1 MADNVI
7 DYYYTLVSPWTYIG
21 DRLLHQMAEKYGA
34 GINHMPVD
42 LGAVF
47 QVSGGLPLPKR
58 PVQRRAYRLVELQRW
73 HAYRGVELNLHPK
86 FFPADATLG
95 CLMVTAAQ
103 RDGLDAGAL
112 SYTCLHAVWAE
123 DRNIADPATLKAIAD
138 TAGMD
143 GAALLA
149 AAETPDIR
157 AIFDARTEE
166 AKERQVFGAPTY
178 IYRGEPFWG
187 QDRLEML
194 ERALSGEVAPVPIE
208 KIE

>member
-1 MADNVI
+1 MANNVI
-7 DYYYTLVSPWTYIG
+7 DYYYTLDSPWTYIG
-21 DRLLHQMAEKYGA
+21 DRLFHQMAEKYGA
-34 GINHMPVD
+34 SINHKPVD

-58 PVQRRAYRLVELQRW
+58 APQRQAYRLVDLQRW
-73 HAYRGVELNLHPK
+73 RAYRGVELNLHPK

-103 RDGLDAGAL
+103 REGCDAGAL
-112 SYTCLHAVWAE
+112 SYACLRAVWVE
-123 DRNIADPATLKAIAD
+123 DRNIADLATLKAVAEE
-138 TAGMD
+138 TGMD

-178 IYRGEPFWG
+178 VYRGEPFWG
-187 QDRLEML
+187 QDRLELL
-194 ERALSGEVAPVPIE
+194 ERALSGEVEAVPIE
-208 KIE
+208 KID